1 MSRIIIALAIEIAL
15 AIPIIY
21 LLEKLRENI
30 ETSIVLGWM
39 HSHIGMPFARVI
51 LVLIF
56 ILSAYPALYGVEFLP
71 SLGNVLFEHSG
82 RLHSLI
88 NWLFISSLVIPFI
101 PMVGIIPAL
110 VIPIQSILATAM
122 LFNWA
127 APDISAITLIP
138 TLWVILLFIALSI
151 VTHKIAKIFAK
162 SVGRSLKHKFNQQDI
177 THLIYESSLL
187 ASQVPAILVYGF
199 YLGAQLKI

>member
-1 MSRIIIALAIEIAL
+1 MSRIIIALAIEITL

-21 LLEKLRENI
+21 FIEKLRENI
-30 ETSIVLGWM
+30 ETSVVLEWM
-39 HSHIGMPFARVI
+39 HSHIGLPFARVI

-56 ILSAYPALYGVEFLP
+56 IFSAYPALYGIDILP
-71 SLGNVLFEHSG
+71 NLIGVLFEHSG

-127 APDISAITLIP
+127 SPNISAITLIP
-138 TLWVILLFIALSI
+138 TLWVFILFIALSI
-151 VTHKIAKIFAK
+151 VTHKIAKIFAEFI
-162 SVGRSLKHKFNQQDI
+162 GERLKHKFNQQDI

-187 ASQVPAILVYGF
+187 AFQVPAILVYGF

>member
-1 MSRIIIALAIEIAL
+1 MSRIVIALTIEIAL

-21 LLEKLRENI
+21 FLEKLRENI
-30 ETSIVLGWM
+30 ETSVVLEWM
-39 HSHIGMPFARVI
+39 HAHIGLPFARVI
-51 LVLIF
+51 LVLVF
-56 ILSAYPALYGVEFLP
+56 ILSAYPALYGVDFLP
-71 SLGNVLFEHSG
+71 SLGDILFEHSG

-127 APDISAITLIP
+127 APDISTITLIP
-138 TLWVILLFIALSI
+138 TLWVFLLFIVLSI
-151 VTHKIAKIFAK
+151 VTHKVAKLFAEFIGK
-162 SVGRSLKHKFNQQDI
+162 SFKHKFNQQDI

-187 ASQVPAILVYGF
+187 AFQVPAILVYGF
-199 YLGAQLKI
+199 YLGMQLKI